1 MLHAAH
7 PVVAERSRD
16 DELASREL
24 VVRGSHQRAR
34 QLLVGLC
41 GDWHC
46 VVVVGAVGFG
56 QVEAG
61 LGAGAAGG
69 DVAPFGQFAAVR
81 VIA

>member
-1 MLHAAH
+1 MLNAAH

-24 VVRGSHQRAR
+24 VVRRACQRVC
-34 QLLVGLC
+34 QLLDGLC

-46 VVVVGAVGFG
+46 VVVVGEVGFG

-69 DVAPFGQFAAVR
+69 DVASFGQFAAVR